1 MTDFAAAFPLSSVEA
16 GKVVFNRD
24 AGKKDAMRAWA
35 LIVLLLQIGAGAAFA
50 ADKELTV
57 PTTDGPVR
65 ATVMT
70 AQGDAPRPS
79 VLLLHGRDGI
89 KPEDAYRRY
98 AAALTVA
105 GINAWLFSY
114 YSPSD
119 EQIMLNPGR
128 EAHIGRYRERFR
140 AWAEKTAEIAEF
152 ALAQPGSSGRIGLLG
167 LSNGGFLA
175 VGAAAIEPRV
185 NAIAV
190 CYGGIPGPMRTD
202 VTRLPPLI
210 VLHGEADQ
218 VIPVDEGR
226 ALADKAKA
234 LGGKVQLVVYPD
246 AGHGFDFDPVSDTA
260 RDARVRA
267 VEFLSEWL
275 LSRD

>member
-1 MTDFAAAFPLSSVEA
+1 
-16 GKVVFNRD
+16 
-24 AGKKDAMRAWA
+24 MRAWA
-35 LIVLLLQIGAGAAFA
+35 LIMPLLLIGAGAAFA

-57 PTTDGPVR
+57 PTADGPVR

-89 KPEDAYRRY
+89 KPEDAYGRY

-105 GINAWLFSY
+105 AINAWLFSCCR
-114 YSPSD
+114 D
-119 EQIMLNPGR
+119 RGV
-128 EAHIGRYRERFR
+128 RFG
-140 AWAEKTAEIAEF
+140 AAGQ
-152 ALAQPGSSGRIGLLG
+152 LGRIGLLG

-185 NAIAV
+185 YAVVV

-202 VTRLPPLI
+202 VTRLPTLL
-210 VLHGEADQ
+210 VLHGEADR

-226 ALADKAKA
+226 APADKAKA
-234 LGGKVQLVVYPD
+234 LGGEVQLVVNPC
-246 AGHGFDFDPVSDTA
+246 AGHGFYFDPVSDTA
-260 RDARVRA
+260 RDARARA
-267 VEFLSEWL
+267 VEFLSERL